1 MRILTAAEM
10 RATDRLTSEKFG
22 VDSLT
27 LMENAGTA
35 AARFMLHKYPQHHRI
50 GILCGRGNNG
60 GDGFVAARVL
70 NKAGREV
77 KVVLLGESSDVSGD
91 AAEMLKRMIFS
102 PMVLSNTSDFE
113 KPNIGWFFHN
123 SDLFLDAVVGTGF
136 KPPLRGVAAEVR
148 DRLAKLSAPV
158 VAVDLPSGWDA
169 DSRMPDAPEAFRA
182 DAVVTFTAPKLAHI
196 FGNMTR
202 GPIVVADIGSPDEAV
217 LSSTGLTWAG
227 SAKSIADE
235 PRPVDSNKGKFGHV
249 LVIGGSRGKAGA
261 PAMASM
267 AALRAG
273 AGLVTAAIPAS
284 ILATVAQFVP
294 ELMAIAL
301 EEGKH
306 GEVTE
311 RNLEAGILQP
321 LLEKKT
327 VIAIGPGLGQQTP
340 TAEFVMGL
348 MRETKLPMVIDADA
362 LNIFSSG
369 HMDLLDGRDRTIV
382 LTPHPGEMA
391 RLVGSSIAEVQAN
404 REQIARDF
412 ALHHSVTLVLKGWR
426 TLIAHP
432 GGEISVNTSGNPG
445 MAKGGSGDILTGI
458 VAAMLAQ
465 YPDHVDRAVNAAVYL
480 HGLAADFTLLM
491 QNEHTML
498 ATDTVAQL
506 FRAFR
511 FRQKDRDGYLY
522 LQGPGP
528 ENLE

>member
-1 MRILTAAEM
+1 
-10 RATDRLTSEKFG
+10 
-22 VDSLT
+22 
-27 LMENAGTA
+27 
-35 AARFMLHKYPQHHRI
+35 
-50 GILCGRGNNG
+50 
-60 GDGFVAARVL
+60 
-70 NKAGREV
+70 
-77 KVVLLGESSDVSGD
+77 
-91 AAEMLKRMIFS
+91 
-102 PMVLSNTSDFE
+102 
-113 KPNIGWFFHN
+113 
-123 SDLFLDAVVGTGF
+123 
-136 KPPLRGVAAEVR
+136 
-148 DRLAKLSAPV
+148 
-158 VAVDLPSGWDA
+158 
-169 DSRMPDAPEAFRA
+169 MPDAPDAFRA

-202 GPIVVADIGSPDEAV
+202 GPIVVADIGSPEAAV
-217 LSSTGLTWAG
+217 ESSTGLTWAG
-227 SAKSIADE
+227 SAKSIVDR
-235 PRPVDSNKGKFGHV
+235 PRPVDSNKGKYGHV

-267 AALRAG
+267 AALRSG

-284 ILATVAQFVP
+284 ILATVAHFAP

-321 LLEKKT
+321 LVEKKT
-327 VIAIGPGLGQQTP
+327 VIAIGPGLGQEPQTSD
-340 TAEFVMGL
+340 FVIGL
-348 MRETKLPMVIDADA
+348 MRETNLPMVIDADA

-369 HMDLLDGRDRTIV
+369 HTDLLDGRDRTIV

-391 RLVGSSIAEVQAN
+391 RLVGQSIAEIQAN
-404 REQIARDF
+404 REKVARDF
-412 ALHHSVTLVLKGWR
+412 AVQHSVTLVLKGWR

-432 GGEISVNTSGNPG
+432 DGEISVNTTGNPG

-465 YPDHVDRAVNAAVYL
+465 YPKHVHDAVNIAVYL
-480 HGLAADFTLLM
+480 HGLAADFALLL

-511 FRQKDRDGYLY
+511 FRPKDRDGYLY
-522 LQGPGP
+522 VQGIAP
-528 ENLE
+528 EQLE